1 LIERAWAEAAGGEEL
16 RLRDTSAKVSEL
28 EKVHSG
34 KQLVAG
40 NCLLGDYESVVT
52 N

>member
-1 LIERAWAEAAGGEEL
+1 MGQKPAGGEEL
-16 RLRDTSAKVSEL
+16 RFEDSSGKVSEL

-40 NCLLGDYESVVT
+40 DRLLGDYESVVT